1 MSIERARALNG
12 LVLVGCLALFVLGA
26 SHLQNDY
33 LVKVTML
40 IGMNILL
47 AVSLALASGFTGV
60 FSLGQIG
67 FMAIGAYASSLLT
80 IPPSAK
86 THTLLPGLPG
96 WIASLDPVQSVAS
109 ALSGIGLAADTAE
122 LAAGPLALVVAACA
136 GALLAA

>member
-26 SHLQNDY
+26 SQLQNDY

-67 FMAIGAYASSLLT
+67 FMAIGAYASALLT

-86 THTLLPGLPG
+86 THTLLPGLPP
-96 WIASLDPVQSVAS
+96 WLASLDLVRTVVGGLSSVGFS
-109 ALSGIGLAADTAE
+109 AEAAD
-122 LAAGPLALVVAACA
+122 VV
-136 GALLAA
+136 